1 MNDRNIKVEDLFVC
15 FFLKYVK
22 ITLTNMLSL
31 PLYLAGL
38 L

>member
-1 MNDRNIKVEDLFVC
+1 MNDRNIKVEDLFV
-15 FFLKYVK
+15 FLKYVI